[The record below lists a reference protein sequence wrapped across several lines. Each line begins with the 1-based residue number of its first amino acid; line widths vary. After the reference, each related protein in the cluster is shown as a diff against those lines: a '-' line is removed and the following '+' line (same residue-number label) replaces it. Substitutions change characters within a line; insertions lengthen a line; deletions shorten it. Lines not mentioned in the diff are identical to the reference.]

1 MTTIALIDCN
11 NYYVSCERA
20 FDNSLVGVPVI
31 VASNNDGCAIA
42 RSQEAKALGVKM
54 GDPIH
59 LIRKRIDRH
68 GVRVLSSNYT
78 LYGDMQRRVLAAV
91 EAFASDIEIYSIDES
106 FLNLDA
112 FADRDL
118 LDHATAMR
126 EQVRRWTTIPTCV
139 GIGPTKTLAKLANDV
154 AKKNPL
160 FDGVADLREQ
170 PLRDWVMDR
179 FPVADVWG
187 VGRATATKLQ
197 ALGITTAGQ
206 LRDMQMKQA
215 RGVGTVVLERLVAEL
230 QGVAADAVAANRAR
244 NAMRRRDRKRVER
257 RGPVDVEQ
265 GHRGGRR
272 QPQCADGEDDLAT
285 HRLVEQFGPTRRLE
299 RVGLMRTRL
308 THRKAGRGDAHEQ
321 VGGGA
326 GGGVGRYA
334 ARQFAAARL
343 GNDLTHDLDA
353 HRRALGHARG
363 GDQLDLGT
371 VAQHRAVGAR
381 AARVMHPPY
390 AQAPHAQTLVTL
402 DRGLDDVIVLDEY
415 RAILAD
421 TRLEQ
426 PFSQGAGPPPATMRA
441 FPSAA
446 GRRHPN
452 GCRG

>member
-106 FLNLDA
+106 FLDLDA

-118 LDHATAMR
+118 LDHAKAMR
-126 EQVRRWTTIPTCV
+126 DQVRRWTTIPTCV
-139 GIGPTKTLAKLANDV
+139 GIGPTKTLAKLANAV

-160 FDGVADLREQ
+160 FDGVADLRDHT
-170 PLRDWVMDR
+170 LRDWVMDR

-187 VGRATATKLQ
+187 VGRATATKLH

-206 LRDMQMKQA
+206 LRDIQMKQA

-230 QGVAADAVAANRAR
+230 QGVAADAVAMIEPQRKGMAVTRSFGTYVTDIDTMMGAVTQY
-244 NAMRRRDRKRVER
+244 AMRAGEKLRSHGLVAGELTVFFHTNPHKRSA
-257 RGPVDVEQ
+257 P
-265 GHRGGRR
+265 
-272 QPQCADGEDDLAT
+272 
-285 HRLVEQFGPTRRLE
+285 
-299 RVGLMRTRL
+299 
-308 THRKAGRGDAHEQ
+308 
-321 VGGGA
+321 
-326 GGGVGRYA
+326 
-334 ARQFAAARL
+334 
-343 GNDLTHDLDA
+343 
-353 HRRALGHARG
+353 
-363 GDQLDLGT
+363 
-371 VAQHRAVGAR
+371 QHRASRRLSLQPMTADSLELLGAARRGVEAGWRDGYAYSKAGIMLDDLIAAEFRPRTLFEGDPHRRERLMTAMDEVNQRFGKFTLVPAGQGFRHSWKAR
-381 AARVMHPPY
+381 ADNRSPAWTTDISDVPIVSAR
-390 AQAPHAQTLVTL
+390 
-402 DRGLDDVIVLDEY
+402 
-415 RAILAD
+415 
-421 TRLEQ
+421 
-426 PFSQGAGPPPATMRA
+426 
-441 FPSAA
+441 
-446 GRRHPN
+446 
-452 GCRG
+452 